1 MLRQCPAQKVST
13 AGYTYNQRD
22 QGNDHLSYQGT
33 VSVFCVWRGHSCM
46 HEMQQELHSTDFFHR
61 DWHGKRNHW
70 IGEENVLTRDKNA
83 KILIQ
88 GCFSGEHLAAHDIR
102 PCCPLK
108 GKLLMSSW
116 EQKPLKLRMSDDGE
130 HEPLPQSGILGLAAK
145 AVAGLRVCALV
156 REPTQPCMYIH
167 MYKQAHTKQ
176 AVV

>member
-46 HEMQQELHSTDFFHR
+46 HETQQELHSTDFFHR

-88 GCFSGEHLAAHDIR
+88 GCFSGGAPGSSRHKTLLSTKGETADEQLGAEASQASHEWWWWTWAPASKWNSWTGSQSCCWP
-102 PCCPLK
+102 PCVC
-108 GKLLMSSW
+108 
-116 EQKPLKLRMSDDGE
+116 
-130 HEPLPQSGILGLAAK
+130 SGT
-145 AVAGLRVCALV
+145 R
-156 REPTQPCMYIH
+156 T
-167 MYKQAHTKQ
+167 HT
-176 AVV
+176 AMHVHTHV